1 MHLPPHPDPDGTISH
16 STRPASG
23 QVAGYPQP
31 TPQTVE
37 GANVGLRPRE
47 PINGVLLLNKPVGI
61 SSNAALQKAKWLLNA
76 KKAGHTGTLD
86 PFADGLLPLCFG
98 EATKFSAYLLDAD
111 KTYRAVMQ
119 LGVVTTTGDPEGEV
133 MATRSVA
140 VSRGKFDAVLPR
152 FSGEIEQI
160 PPMHSALKHQGRPL
174 YEYARAGIEIDRPPR
189 RVTIH
194 RLEMLEWSPPRV
206 VIEVQCSAGTYIRT
220 LAQDIGAALGCGAH
234 LTALTRLASGGFSLA
249 DACTPSELDALP
261 PMERPAR
268 LLPVD
273 SLVAHLPAVSL
284 DQDGITALC
293 QGRHPELRG
302 APAGLL
308 RVYDMSRRF
317 VGLAR
322 SDTCHL
328 VPQRLVAT
336 NVAAPTA

>member
-1 MHLPPHPDPDGTISH
+1 MK
-16 STRPASG
+16 
-23 QVAGYPQP
+23 QVRVP
-31 TPQTVE
+31 VH
-37 GANVGLRPRE
+37 
-47 PINGVLLLNKPVGI
+47 GVLLLNKPVGI

-86 PFADGLLPLCFG
+86 PFANGLLPLCFG

-140 VSRGKFDAVLPR
+140 VSRSEFEAVLPR
-152 FSGEIEQI
+152 FRGEIEQI

-189 RVTIH
+189 RVAIH
-194 RLEMLEWSPPRV
+194 RLDVVEWSPPRV
-206 VIEVQCSAGTYIRT
+206 VIDVQCSAGTYIRT

-234 LTALTRLASGGFSLA
+234 LSALTRLASGGFSLA
-249 DACTPSELDALP
+249 DACTLDELESLP
-261 PMERPAR
+261 AAQRGAR

-284 DQDGITALC
+284 DEAGITALC
-293 QGRHPELRG
+293 QGRHPELLG
-302 APAGLL
+302 APAGLV
-308 RVYDMSRRF
+308 RVYDMTGRF
-317 VGLAR
+317 VGLAQ
-322 SDTCHL
+322 SDAFHL

-336 NVAAPTA
+336 NAATPAL